1 MALTALLVACGGED
15 VPDPSPT
22 TTTTSATT
30 PTTTPAEATTG
41 PTQTAPA
48 FDCGPVQEA
57 QQALDEAYGTEL
69 DELGIRRG
77 DPRAQSVFTIV
88 TTNQGP
94 AYYAAVLA
102 AAPPESS
109 QDAQRVLDYYQRL
122 SAQTGVVDPGTGS
135 AEDLATAMTALDEAG
150 LVVNPDL
157 ADATAV
163 VDAQERLQ
171 AAVEAACTGSG
182 ATGSAPPETPSP
194 TSTLTSTEQS
204 SS

>member
-1 MALTALLVACGGED
+1 MVLFALVAACGGD
-15 VPDPSPT
+15 DAPDPSPT
-22 TTTTSATT
+22 TTTTSPTAS
-30 PTTTPAEATTG
+30 PTTTPSEASDSPTATG
-41 PTQTAPA
+41 PV
-48 FDCGPVQEA
+48 FDCAPVQAA

-94 AYYAAVLA
+94 TYYAAVLA

-109 QDAQRVLDYYQRL
+109 QDAQLVLDYYQRL

-135 AEDLATAMTALDEAG
+135 AEDLSTAMNALDDAG
-150 LVVNPDL
+150 LAVNPDL

-171 AAVEAACTGSG
+171 AAVEAACAGST
-182 ATGSAPPETPSP
+182 ATESTAGDGESP
-194 TSTLTSTEQS
+194 TSATTSE
-204 SS
+204 